1 MDHRI
6 PDDLNNFVVGLKY
19 LDNNQI
25 LVQFISDSKVKF
37 QLILTKEELKNLS
50 NFLYP

>member
-6 PDDLNNFVVGLKY
+6 SDDLNNFVVGLKY
-19 LDNNQI
+19 LDGNRI
-25 LVQFISDSKVKF
+25 LVQFVTNSKVQF

-50 NFLYP
+50 NFLHP